1 LAAAIKDAAAQP
13 SWMGK
18 KWPEAVAVFFFKN
31 AWFVFAWIGAKAFIW
46 GKRGITVT
54 ANRFGFAT
62 KMHKIVLH
70 SFLHI
75 K

>member
-1 LAAAIKDAAAQP
+1 VLTIFLAAAIKGAAAQP

-54 ANRFGFAT
+54 AN
-62 KMHKIVLH
+62 
-70 SFLHI
+70 
-75 K
+75 